1 MSLESLET
9 KFDDLCVLLKGNGR
23 LGFFAKVQIMWE
35 GKKTRMGLL
44 DWCFRVTIM
53 IVVSFIAVK
62 VGMK

>member
-9 KFDDLCVLLKGNGR
+9 KFDDLCVLLKGNGN

-44 DWCFRVTIM
+44 DWCFRIC
-53 IVVSFIAVK
+53 IAIALGYIAMK
-62 VGMK
+62 VGLK